1 MFCPNCG
8 TQIPDDSAFCEN
20 CGTKTATV
28 QEPVQQSTQ
37 QPLPPAQQQTEPV
50 RQPVQPSAA
59 PKKKKRFVLI
69 LGIAAAFLLVLVI
82 AVRLFAPYML
92 YGARLGY
99 GTVTDSNNGASDL
112 LGARV
117 EPQKLYEDDS
127 VTVYVTGLGSDEY
140 RLFAELYV
148 HVENHTL
155 RKITFQSDNE
165 CVNGYR
171 VYSSLYVEVP
181 GKGSADD
188 KMMIDWAALDM
199 AGIEK
204 IGEIEFDSDW
214 MFDDGKY
221 EHHALPHT
229 VIRTSLA
236 GTFTQGFDDSGE
248 LIYDNMG
255 VRVRYKEFFPPDVGE
270 GYTYASRV
278 RFSFENDS
286 GQDLLIGDY
295 GPYQVNGVNI
305 SNSYA
310 IQGGGGWVPNGKKL
324 VNDIMLRTEELA
336 AESVAGLPED
346 FDFTLRVSKEDPEWP
361 GTFFIDL
368 DEAAV
373 YLNLR

>member
-8 TQIPDDSAFCEN
+8 AQIPDDSAFCSN
-20 CGTKTATV
+20 CGAKISAAG
-28 QEPVQQSTQ
+28 EPAQQSTQ
-37 QPLPPAQQQTEPV
+37 QSIQPVQQQMAPIQ
-50 RQPVQPSAA
+50 QPVQPGAA
-59 PKKKKRFVLI
+59 PKKKKRPVLI
-69 LGIAAAFLLVLVI
+69 LGIAAAVLLVLVA
-82 AVRLFAPYML
+82 AVRLFMPVL
-92 YGARLGY
+92 SGGARIGY

-112 LGARV
+112 LGARG
-117 EPQKLYEDDS
+117 EPQKLFEDDN
-127 VTVYVTGLGSDEY
+127 VAVYVTGLASDEY
-140 RLFAELYV
+140 HLFAELYF

-171 VYSSLYVEVP
+171 VYSSMYVEVP

-336 AESVAGLPED
+336 AEGVAGLPED